1 VAANCRSPRSRV
13 SAVPRVRRPLLALIV
28 LLVAVAIG
36 YAVDALGDGHSGPPQ
51 PAPTVSVSR

>member
-1 VAANCRSPRSRV
+1 M
-13 SAVPRVRRPLLALIV
+13 PRVRRPLLALIV

-51 PAPTVSVSR
+51 PTPTVSVSR